1 MSGCASEAS
10 CQPRPCARDS
20 RGEPPWAK
28 SWEIGRAAPP
38 TIVRGN
44 QGVPSAKQLAAF
56 EKESNIKQE
65 SSVNERRRRP
75 DVDEDVI
82 L

>member
-1 MSGCASEAS
+1 M
-10 CQPRPCARDS
+10 
-20 RGEPPWAK
+20 
-28 SWEIGRAAPP
+28 
-38 TIVRGN
+38 RGN

-75 DVDEDVI
+75 DVDDGVI
-82 L
+82 LSFALQPRFSRVNVLTEQETKVHLKRV